1 MSFNFVSIW
10 KFDDPAA
17 YPAGQKSV
25 IQSQDKFLNP
35 NRLLSVIV
43 AGSDVPPS
51 KSQIP
56 STDTYVSPGN
66 PITILGGK
74 SSVSSDGSVIS
85 SQDTYASD
93 GSILSVFTTK

>member
-10 KFDDPAA
+10 TFDDPTA
-17 YPAGQKSV
+17 YPAGQKSA

-43 AGSDVPPS
+43 AGGDVPTS
-51 KSQIP
+51 TSQIP
-56 STDTYVSPGN
+56 STDTYASPGA
-66 PITILGGK
+66 PVTATGGRP
-74 SSVSSDGSVIS
+74 SSPPRGPVIS
-85 SQDTYASD
+85 SQDTFASD

>member
-10 KFDDPAA
+10 TFDDPTA
-17 YPAGQKSV
+17 YPAGQKSA

-43 AGSDVPPS
+43 AGSDVVS
-51 KSQIP
+51 TGTQIP
-56 STDTYVSPGN
+56 SQDTYVSPGN
-66 PITILGGK
+66 PITSLGGK

-85 SQDTYASD
+85 SQDTFASD